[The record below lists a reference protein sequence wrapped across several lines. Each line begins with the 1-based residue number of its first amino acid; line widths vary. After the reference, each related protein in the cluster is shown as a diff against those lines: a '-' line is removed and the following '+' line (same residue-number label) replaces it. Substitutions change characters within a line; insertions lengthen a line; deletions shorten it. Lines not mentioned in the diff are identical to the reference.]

1 MRLTVAGQSLDQDGM
16 KLDDIPELGENQQI
30 IQLVRVQDTTMNES
44 AAPRPNAES
53 VNMSNAVRARLN
65 NCRILQRNFE
75 ACVDAAQTSKV
86 LFEVS
91 KIFFIYYLKDPA
103 HRERFNEA
111 ETPTPPSPSARD
123 FGYLVRDMANSLRT
137 WSFQLHRLSDQLI
150 RDEPLPDSNSKEYQ
164 TARRLIQNNMD
175 ASRYMSP
182 ELQNFCQFVIPLGD
196 EPPRGLAVLSRSQ
209 PRRPSAVP
217 KP

>member
-86 LFEVS
+86 LFEVF
-91 KIFFIYYLKDPA
+91 KNILKY
-103 HRERFNEA
+103 F
-111 ETPTPPSPSARD
+111 
-123 FGYLVRDMANSLRT
+123 
-137 WSFQLHRLSDQLI
+137 
-150 RDEPLPDSNSKEYQ
+150 
-164 TARRLIQNNMD
+164 
-175 ASRYMSP
+175 
-182 ELQNFCQFVIPLGD
+182 
-196 EPPRGLAVLSRSQ
+196 
-209 PRRPSAVP
+209 
-217 KP
+217 